1 MHNILNIPFPELTD
15 SQKDIITDLVKNIE
29 AGICVEENKD
39 KIDKIIYSAFELSDS
54 DINAIDSYYAI
65 FNDDKFKEINESNID
80 TIQVTGKIKK
90 VDFDN
95 RTLEA
100 MFVECDE
107 IKIIKITK
115 QIPGWL
121 LVEDAPF
128 VCRISE
134 DDFYEDEVEIID
146 VEPIQYTYLSDS
158 DVSSLVI
165 NHYNNY
171 ENRKEQIKFVKEGA

>member
-1 MHNILNIPFPELTD
+1 
-15 SQKDIITDLVKNIE
+15 
-29 AGICVEENKD
+29 
-39 KIDKIIYSAFELSDS
+39 
-54 DINAIDSYYAI
+54 
-65 FNDDKFKEINESNID
+65 
-80 TIQVTGKIKK
+80 
-90 VDFDN
+90 
-95 RTLEA
+95 

-115 QIPGWL
+115 QIHGWL

-171 ENRKEQIKFVKEGA
+171 ENRKEQLKFVKEGA